1 MRLLPGLL
9 LFALLFAAISVAV
22 PVGVQGQE
30 NPVLVLSNFVMK
42 PAYIPP
48 GGTAV
53 ANFTVKNEN
62 LAQVYGATI
71 AFTANLPLTIVGTGS
86 TFYIGDMNGNT
97 SFTFSATIGATPSA
111 PPGNYIMPYVLTY
124 NNGTNGLSK
133 EVLSSKG
140 QVNIPV
146 GVPGQENPVLVLS
159 NFVMKPAAI
168 PPGGTAVANFTVKNE
183 NLAQVY
189 RATIAFT
196 AMTPLSIVGSGS
208 ILYIGN
214 MNGNSVQTFQI
225 RVGAS
230 PNAKLGSFSL
240 PYNITY
246 YDASNVLR
254 FSPGLAYI
262 TISGTPAKPQLVVSS
277 IAFPSGA
284 IIPGSGFGTAINVT
298 NTGSEVAYISTLTL
312 SPQKDVVV
320 SGGTGVFAIGS
331 LGVNQSR
338 IVNVQMTVSST
349 APSESV
355 PVSYSLDYND
365 KFGLSYSLNGTYFVR
380 VTATPDVKVG
390 AFSLSVA
397 PLRPGTNGFLTLT
410 MLNVGGDRAYDVK
423 LSLAGSPLLATA
435 ETNYLGAIQSG
446 GQATAS
452 FYLSVSNSTV
462 PGNYLLALDVSYS
475 DISGKA
481 YTSLNN
487 YTIPVESYVTPSV
500 TVTSTVID
508 PPVLSTGAQGTITI
522 FLKNTGATEA
532 RGVTIHVQ
540 GGTGILTS
548 SYFGVGT
555 MEPGDSITEI
565 VGINIASSLRP
576 GTYTL
581 SFVVSYADATGQ
593 SFQTAVPL
601 ETTIY
606 ESVNVFTLFNIAV
619 IVGIVLLALAVFVIL
634 RRSKVI

>member
-1 MRLLPGLL
+1 MRLLPGLM

-30 NPVLVLSNFVMK
+30 NPVLVLTDFVMK
-42 PAYIPP
+42 PAYVPP

-62 LAQVYGATI
+62 LAPVYAATI

-86 TFYIGDMNGNT
+86 TFYIGDLNGNT
-97 SFTFSATIGATPSA
+97 SFTFSASIGAGPST
-111 PPGNYIMPYVLTY
+111 PPGNYIMPYILTY
-124 NNGTNGLSK
+124 TNGTNGLSK
-133 EVLSSKG
+133 EILSSKG

-146 GVPGQENPVLVLS
+146 GVPGQENPVLALS
-159 NFVMKPAAI
+159 NFAVKPAAI
-168 PPGGTAVANFTVKNE
+168 PPGGTAVANLTVKNE

-189 RATIAFT
+189 GASISFT
-196 AMTPLSIVGSGS
+196 ATTPLSIVGSGS
-208 ILYIGN
+208 IFYIGD
-214 MNGNSVQTFQI
+214 MKGDSVEAIQI

-230 PNAKLGSFSL
+230 PNAKLGSYSL

-246 YDASNVLR
+246 YDASNVFHFL
-254 FSPGLAYI
+254 PGLVYI

-277 IAFPSGA
+277 IAFSSGA
-284 IIPGSGFGTAINVT
+284 VTPGSSFGTAISVT
-298 NTGSEVAYISTLTL
+298 NTGSEVAYISTLAL
-312 SPQKDVVV
+312 SPQKDVAV
-320 SGGTGVFAIGS
+320 SGGTGIFAIGS
-331 LGVNQSR
+331 LNVNQSK
-338 IVNVQMTVSST
+338 IVNVQMTVSQT
-349 APSESV
+349 APSESI
-355 PVSYSLDYND
+355 PVSYSLAYND
-365 KFGLSYSLNGTYFVR
+365 KFGLSYSLNGTYSVR
-380 VTATPDVKVG
+380 VTATPNVKVG

-423 LSLAGSPLLATA
+423 LSLAGSPLLATT
-435 ETNYLGAIQSG
+435 ETNYLGAMQSG

-452 FYLSVSNSTV
+452 FYLSVSNGTV
-462 PGNYLLALDVSYS
+462 PGNYLLALDLSYS
-475 DISGKA
+475 DISGKM

-487 YTIPVESYVTPSV
+487 YTIPVESYAAPSV
-500 TVTSTVID
+500 TVTSTIID

-522 FLKNTGATEA
+522 FLKNSGTTEA

-548 SYFGVGT
+548 GYFGVGT
-555 MEPGDSITEI
+555 MEPGDSATEV
-565 VGINIASSLRP
+565 VGINVASSLRP

-581 SFVVSYADATGQ
+581 SFVVSYADPTGQ
-593 SFQTAVPL
+593 HFQTAVPL
-601 ETTIY
+601 ETSIY

-619 IVGIVLLALAVFVIL
+619 IVGIVLLALVVFIVL